1 MEVIKIL
8 RTKKQH
14 ILDFEEAPR
23 NHEESNQLSSRQF
36 IRAPAVVFV
45 VSRWN
50 FPGHQSLECLQL
62 SPKETT
68 PSLVLFSIPS
78 GISDNIDGRR
88 VRLHRAPVQSS
99 PRLKEAPH
107 GEGLEQTKPLLLR
120 ILRIQLGIRQQQ
132 REVLQE
138 VRQLKH
144 KVRLLSVPQHAQPA
158 QRPSDLPRLPAG
170 TIGEVEAA
178 VQSKAV
184 AAALRKHLL
193 QIGGRGF
200 REIGVNAMKAVL
212 AHDVQVLYSLHGR
225 KGKRAFVNLRLCR
238 LVTDVI
244 CQKAGC
250 DQAEALNI
258 IKRWLPGSGDR
269 CVGRKRRFR
278 EAFVVKQPDDPHSE
292 CRLSAARGSWLPAQ
306 PQQPGP

>member
-1 MEVIKIL
+1 MSTRCLLCWPFWQFRRLYRK
-8 RTKKQH
+8 RR
-14 ILDFEEAPR
+14 PR
-23 NHEESNQLSSRQF
+23 RLSSSLF
-36 IRAPAVVFV
+36 LRASATTLTDDVFDFTV
-45 VSRWN
+45 
-50 FPGHQSLECLQL
+50 HC
-62 SPKETT
+62 
-68 PSLVLFSIPS
+68 
-78 GISDNIDGRR
+78 
-88 VRLHRAPVQSS
+88 S
-99 PRLKEAPH
+99 PRLKEASH
-107 GEGLEQTKPLLLR
+107 VEGSEQTMPLLLR

-144 KVRLLSVPQHAQPA
+144 EVRLLSVPQHAQPA

-178 VQSKAV
+178 EAAVQSKAV
-184 AAALRKHLL
+184 AVALRKHLL
-193 QIGGRGF
+193 QIGGRGL

-250 DQAEALNI
+250 DQAEALNF

-269 CVGRKRRFR
+269 CGGRKRRFR
-278 EAFVVKQPDDPHSE
+278 ETFVVEQPDDPHSQSADY
-292 CRLSAARGSWLPAQ
+292 RLLAAAGFLPSHSSQGLDSTTVTVSPTQ
-306 PQQPGP
+306 PDLQ

>member
-1 MEVIKIL
+1 M
-8 RTKKQH
+8 
-14 ILDFEEAPR
+14 
-23 NHEESNQLSSRQF
+23 
-36 IRAPAVVFV
+36 
-45 VSRWN
+45 
-50 FPGHQSLECLQL
+50 
-62 SPKETT
+62 
-68 PSLVLFSIPS
+68 
-78 GISDNIDGRR
+78 
-88 VRLHRAPVQSS
+88 
-99 PRLKEAPH
+99 
-107 GEGLEQTKPLLLR
+107 PLLLR

-184 AAALRKHLL
+184 AAALCKHLL
-193 QIGGRGF
+193 QIGGRGL

-250 DQAEALNI
+250 DQAEALNF

-269 CVGRKRRFR
+269 CGGRKRRFR
-278 EAFVVKQPDDPHSE
+278 EAFVVEQPDDPHSE

>member
-1 MEVIKIL
+1 MSTRCLLCWPFWQFRRLYRK
-8 RTKKQH
+8 RRH
-14 ILDFEEAPR
+14 R
-23 NHEESNQLSSRQF
+23 RLSSSLF
-36 IRAPAVVFV
+36 LRASVTTLTDDVFDFTV
-45 VSRWN
+45 
-50 FPGHQSLECLQL
+50 HC
-62 SPKETT
+62 SPM
-68 PSLVLFSIPS
+68 
-78 GISDNIDGRR
+78 
-88 VRLHRAPVQSS
+88 
-99 PRLKEAPH
+99 LKEAPH
-107 GEGLEQTKPLLLR
+107 GEGSEQTMPLLLR

-158 QRPSDLPRLPAG
+158 KRPSDLPRLPAG
-170 TIGEVEAA
+170 TIGEVEAAEAA

-193 QIGGRGF
+193 QIGGRGL
-200 REIGVNAMKAVL
+200 RKIGVNAMKAVL

-250 DQAEALNI
+250 DQAEALNF
-258 IKRWLPGSGDR
+258 IKSWLPRSGDR
-269 CVGRKRRFR
+269 CGGRKRRFR
-278 EAFVVKQPDDPHSE
+278 EEFVVEQPDDPHSQSADY
-292 CRLSAARGSWLPAQ
+292 RLLAAAGFLPSHSSQGLDSTTVTVPPTQ
-306 PQQPGP
+306 PDLQ